1 PGGIAT
7 IPALAPG
14 RYSVKAEFSG
24 FDPGLLKDVRVR
36 PGDNRHVI
44 VLIIPKVQESVN
56 VAQDAQA
63 GAADRRGGA
72 FGTTLTR
79 EQMDALSD
87 DPDEMQRQR
96 QDMAGPGAVIRIDS
110 FEGGRLPPKA
120 MIKAIHITRDQFS
133 AENHYAEGI
142 FLDII
147 TQPGVGPIRTG
158 LNYQMH
164 NGAMTARNP
173 FSASKGADQV
183 QNYGINF
190 GGGLIRNRASFSF
203 GMRGNSSFDN

>member
-44 VLIIPKVQESVN
+44 VLIIPKVHESVN

-79 EQMDALSD
+79 EQMDALSH
-87 DPDEMQRQR
+87 DPEEMKRQL

-120 MIKAIHITRDQFS
+120 MIKAIHITRDQFA
-133 AENHYAEGI
+133 AENHGVEGVFI
-142 FLDII
+142 DII
-147 TQPGVGPIRTG
+147 TQPGVGPIRTNF
-158 LNYQMH
+158 NYNLH
-164 NGAMTARNP
+164 NGAMSARNAFTP
-173 FSASKGADQV
+173 TKGNDQ
-183 QNYGINF
+183 
-190 GGGLIRNRASFSF
+190 
-203 GMRGNSSFDN
+203 